1 MILPLNKV
9 IRSVKCCSTRSG
21 AREGA
26 NFIAEGTLAVLSRK
40 QVLIK
45 LTEEQSR
52 EVQEMLGKEV
62 TYVLLRLIGESVIFA
77 EV

>member
-1 MILPLNKV
+1 MKHLTV
-9 IRSVKCCSTRSG
+9 AS
-21 AREGA
+21 AGA

-45 LTEEQSR
+45 LTEEQRR

-62 TYVLLRLIGESVIFA
+62 TYVLLRLIGDSVIFA
-77 EV
+77 EVSDTSEGLDECY